1 MAPEV
6 MMSGGISDSSAS
18 GYTFSAD
25 IWSVGCVVIGKILCL
40 LKSLQNIFKNFVF
53 SRNVYW

>member
-1 MAPEV
+1 